1 VPSPRV
7 MRGVCLVLLL
17 VLSLASPGFPRGK
30 DSIQDPLAGK
40 NQRRAERLPATRPP
54 PTAEKRVR
62 FLELWRVPLGSP
74 LSGPL
79 LPLEDRVVAS
89 VENGAVQ
96 AVSLADG
103 GLLWKTELG
112 EKLAGGPVRIP
123 GLVVQVTAFGK
134 VVALDPAGGATR
146 WTAEL
151 QQDVRR
157 QPTADQDTLLVPLA
171 AGQIVSL
178 DAEGRERWRVDLRGA
193 PSTPVAACRAMV
205 LVGTEAGTVEAFERR
220 SGRRLWVSE
229 VGSPVRSS
237 LLCFNGTVYFGTE
250 DNRLRTLRTSGR
262 RRWSYKVG
270 GAITALPIPLGRR
283 VYFLSYD
290 NYVYAL
296 KARSGHL
303 VLRVRMS
310 HRLSEDVLQDP
321 ERLYLSPYTS
331 ARLMALTLPDLQL
344 VGEYGLD
351 LEGEWFTT
359 PPVRAGDRLLI
370 GYGRY
375 EGRILALKEEKEK
388 SGAAAPTP

>member
-1 VPSPRV
+1 MPSPRV
-7 MRGVCLVLLL
+7 TRG
-17 VLSLASPGFPRGK
+17 LSLALLLAFSFTNPGFPLGK
-30 DSIQDPLAGK
+30 ESIQDPLAGK
-40 NQRRAERLPATRPP
+40 DQAGAGRIPAASPP
-54 PTAEKRVR
+54 PAPEDRVR

-103 GLLWKTELG
+103 GLLWKSNLG
-112 EKLAGGPVRIP
+112 ERLAGGPVRMP
-123 GLVVQVTAFGK
+123 GLVAQATALGK
-134 VVALDPAGGATR
+134 VVALDPARGAVR

-151 QQDVRR
+151 QQDVRG
-157 QPTADQDTLLVPLA
+157 QPTTAQDALLVPLA
-171 AGQIVSL
+171 TGQIVSL
-178 DAEGRERWRVDLRGA
+178 DGEGRERWRVDLRGA
-193 PSTPVAACRAMV
+193 PSTAVAACREMV
-205 LVGTEAGTVEAFERR
+205 LVGTEVGTVEAFDRD

-237 LLCFNGTVYFGTE
+237 LLCFDRTIYFGTE

-270 GAITALPIPLGRR
+270 GAITALPIPLAHR

-310 HRLSEDVLQDP
+310 HRLSDDALRDSEG
-321 ERLYLSPYTS
+321 LYFSPYTS

-344 VGEYGLD
+344 VGEYNLD

-388 SGAAAPTP
+388 PGAAAPTP